1 MSAIVLALA
10 VMGSAFLAAPAT
22 AAPAWGQQR
31 TVDTWAWSSGSSFAR
46 AANGDLVAL
55 EATDF
60 SQGAFA
66 TDHGPYMGVFA
77 RTSSDRGATWST
89 PVRVSQGGK
98 QADRAALAVSG
109 GSTFAVWVTQQS
121 YDNYD
126 PSAPRILYFRANT
139 GGGWGKTIA
148 LTKKKGRVDSP
159 SIAAFGHHVY
169 VAWVDANTGQV
180 RVARSTNGGKTFARI
195 VIGKTTAVSTDGD
208 GLHGSASVGAAGNAV
223 AVAWISNGSGG
234 EKARVS
240 TNGGKKWHDAISVVG
255 SLGAANGGTP
265 SLRGWGDKLA
275 LAWTTPGGVSAR
287 IWSKSWGPVRTI
299 ASFGQSAPYKGGFDV
314 EIVPSQ
320 GGNIGAVWSACRT
333 SGCDLLS
340 AQTRIDVLWSDST
353 DGERLVRALAGAGL
367 RPLPTRRSTS
377 RRRPSGWT
385 AAPGS
390 WATRAAAPAGP
401 ATRCSSA
408 SARDTRGTC
417 RKTQNR
423 GTRRAIVASVP
434 ESLAKGSVLVS
445 GG

>member
-1 MSAIVLALA
+1 MRAGRRSTLSAIVMSLA
-10 VMGSAFLAAPAT
+10 VAGAAFLAAPAT
-22 AAPAWGQQR
+22 AAPAWGPQR

-46 AANGDLVAL
+46 APNGDLVAL
-55 EATDF
+55 EVTDF
-60 SQGAFA
+60 SQGSFA

-77 RTSSDRGATWST
+77 RTSSDRGATWSA

-109 GSTFAVWVTQQS
+109 GSMYAAWVTQQS

-126 PSAPRILYFRANT
+126 PSAPRVLYFRANT
-139 GGGWGKTIA
+139 GGGWGKTVA

-159 SIAAFGHHVY
+159 SIAASGKRVY

-195 VIGKTTAVSTDGD
+195 VIGKTTAVSPDGD
-208 GLHGSASVGAAGNAV
+208 GLRGSASVGAAGNAV
-223 AVAWISNGSGG
+223 AVAWISSGSGG

-240 TNGGKKWHDAISVVG
+240 TNGGKKWHDPISVVG

-275 LAWTTPGGVSAR
+275 LAWTTPSGVHAR

-320 GGNIGAVWSACRT
+320 GGTIGAVWSACRT

-353 DGERLVRALAGAGL
+353 DGAGWSAPSVVQGSIHADQAINES
-367 RPLPTRRSTS
+367 PTAVWLDGGTRIVGYTGRSA
-377 RRRPSGWT
+377 GWT
-385 AAPGS
+385 SYAMFLRVGS
-390 WATRAAAPAGP
+390 
-401 ATRCSSA
+401 
-408 SARDTRGTC
+408 
-417 RKTQNR
+417 
-423 GTRRAIVASVP
+423 
-434 ESLAKGSVLVS
+434 
-445 GG
+445 